1 MITPVV
7 NLSALNDGLAQGDQS
22 WAGQQQGQCIILVCA
37 VPFKLAS
44 SVVFH
49 IPIEFLMNV
58 ISALLALY
66 SGQQFSIHEW
76 SIEPQAFLQSIQT
89 SNTHVWNTTNTTL
102 ADLSSLGGCK
112 GVMTNC
118 TKQVLMVIC
127 LSIMFLNE
135 KTVVQYTGVSHHQ
148 ISVLVL

>member
-1 MITPVV
+1 MMGWLRGT
-7 NLSALNDGLAQGDQS
+7 NHGQ
-22 WAGQQQGQCIILVCA
+22 GQQQGQCIILVCA

-76 SIEPQAFLQSIQT
+76 SIEPQAFL
-89 SNTHVWNTTNTTL
+89 
-102 ADLSSLGGCK
+102 
-112 GVMTNC
+112 
-118 TKQVLMVIC
+118 
-127 LSIMFLNE
+127 
-135 KTVVQYTGVSHHQ
+135 
-148 ISVLVL
+148 